1 MLNRS
6 RIIRFMAYAVAF
18 PIVFGM
24 GMQSCKSTKKQPVPA
39 VTKQSQDVT
48 PSDVATQGSSK
59 TTVKKVAFV
68 VNEPKVSTI
77 NISNASVT
85 IITGGQELSSRASI
99 RVIRDSIVQISLQPA
114 LGIEM
119 ARLDITPKSVVAVNK
134 LQNRYFESNMDYL
147 AKMLGMKLDYYDFQA
162 LLLNRIFIAGE
173 SLKNSKEV
181 LGHLD
186 SKTVTPTGIQMLGS
200 KNAAGFSHE
209 FDLDKNGKLV
219 NTQVKY
225 QTSMSMRCTY
235 SQFRTQNSVTFPFMI
250 FISALQ
256 GKSSSKLSIEIKKA
270 EFNQAVTINPTDK
283 SKYKKVTNPE
293 ELFSK

>member
-1 MLNRS
+1 MNRGTLKS
-6 RIIRFMAYAVAF
+6 FLVYAVAF
-18 PIVFGM
+18 PMLFALGT
-24 GMQSCKSTKKQPVPA
+24 QSCKTTKKQPVA
-39 VTKQSQDVT
+39 VKQSQDVT

-68 VNEPKVSTI
+68 VNEPKISTI

-99 RVIRDSIVQISLQPA
+99 RIIKDSIVQISLQPA

-119 ARLDITPKSVVAVNK
+119 ARLDITPKNVVAVNK
-134 LQNRYFESNMDYL
+134 LQGRYFESNMDYM

-173 SLKNSKEV
+173 SLKNSN
-181 LGHLD
+181 LD

-225 QTSMSMRCTY
+225 QTNMSMRCTY

>member
-18 PIVFGM
+18 PMIFGM

-48 PSDVATQGSSK
+48 PSDVATQGSSR

-68 VNEPKVSTI
+68 VNEPKISTVNI
-77 NISNASVT
+77 NNASVT
-85 IITGGQELSSRASI
+85 IISGGQELSSRASI

-119 ARLDITPKSVVAVNK
+119 ARLDITPKNVVAVNK

-147 AKMLGMKLDYYDFQA
+147 AKMLGMKLDYYD
-162 LLLNRIFIAGE
+162 LLNRIFIAGE

>member
-6 RIIRFMAYAVAF
+6 RIIRFMAYVVAF

-24 GMQSCKSTKKQPVPA
+24 GTQSCKTTKKQPVA
-39 VTKQSQDVT
+39 VKQSHDVT

-85 IITGGQELSSRASI
+85 IISGGQELSSRASI
-99 RVIRDSIVQISLQPA
+99 RIIKDSIVQISLQPA

-119 ARLDITPKSVVAVNK
+119 ARLDVTPKNVVALNK

-162 LLLNRIFIAGE
+162 LLLNHIFIAGE